1 MWSRYCP
8 MAAKGICLFF
18 LSKKTE
24 KQRQKTWGAS
34 KRETQLMKRPKNA
47 DTVQKTPQVELK
59 GSWAQILEPSHIKIL
74 EKNIFTQYL
83 LLCRWFGGKSRHI
96 RSVKVKEVIRAKK
109 KESAFTMLILSVRYA
124 SGDREDYLLP
134 LAYTADPEKV
144 RDYFHS
150 VICGINVN
158 GKNGFLYDAVYDIGF
173 QRFLLKLIVNNEKI
187 KTAKGELAGM
197 LNRDFN
203 PPRRGK
209 GLELP
214 SHVLKAEQSNTSIIY
229 KNVYFLKLLRKLGS
243 GISPE
248 REMTSYLTRLKRFHN
263 VPAFAGSI
271 EYRPFNSDPIDLCLL
286 QSYVPNQG
294 DAWKYMLEHV
304 RSYFGSVL
312 LNGSSADKLI
322 DAPCFDLVRLLGK
335 RTGQL
340 HLGLASDDK
349 DPNFKPEPFSMPY
362 QRALYRAM
370 VRQARY
376 VMRLLRESLPK
387 LPTRI
392 RGEAVSIL
400 AMEKEIFSRFALILK
415 KKFSVKKIRI
425 HGDYHLGQVLF
436 TGKDFVIMDFEG
448 EPAAP
453 MNERRLKRSA
463 LRDVAG
469 MMRSFHYAAYGALF
483 LDRSMREADVLNL
496 DSAADLWSSTVAD
509 VFARAYFKAAGKA
522 DFLPKDQKDLNILL
536 EIYLL
541 NKAIYELGYE
551 LNNRPGWV
559 IIPLRGIKRILED
572 PEKK

>member
-1 MWSRYCP
+1 
-8 MAAKGICLFF
+8 
-18 LSKKTE
+18 
-24 KQRQKTWGAS
+24 
-34 KRETQLMKRPKNA
+34 MKRPKHA
-47 DTVQKTPQVELK
+47 DVLQESPHIDLK
-59 GSWAQILEPSHIKIL
+59 VSWAEILEPGHIKIL
-74 EKNIFTQYL
+74 EKNILPLYL

-124 SGDREDYLLP
+124 SGDRENYLLP
-134 LAYTADPEKV
+134 LAYTVDPEKA
-144 RDYFHS
+144 RDYFHG
-150 VICGINVN
+150 VICRINVN
-158 GKNGFLYDAVYDIGF
+158 GKDGFLYDAVYDIGF
-173 QRFLLKLIVNNEKI
+173 QRFLLELISNKKKI
-187 KTAKGELAGM
+187 KTDKGELAGIP
-197 LNRDFN
+197 NRSFL
-203 PPRRGK
+203 PLRRDK
-209 GLELP
+209 RSELP

-248 REMTSYLTRLKRFHN
+248 REMTSYLTGLKRFHN

-286 QSYVPNQG
+286 QAYVPNQG

-312 LNGSSADKLI
+312 LNGSGADKLI
-322 DAPCFDLVRLLGK
+322 DVPCFDLVRLLGK

-349 DPNFKPEPFSMPY
+349 DPNFRPEPFSMPY

-387 LPTRI
+387 LPTRV

-453 MNERRLKRSA
+453 LSERRLKRSA

-483 LDRSMREADVLNL
+483 LDPSMPKEDLLRL
-496 DSAADLWSSTVAD
+496 DSTADMWSSTVAD
-509 VFARAYFKAAGKA
+509 VFARAYFETVGKA
-522 DFLPKDQKDLNILL
+522 VFLPKDQKDLNVLL

-541 NKAIYELGYE
+541 NKAMYELGYE
-551 LNNRPGWV
+551 LNKYISRRT
-559 IIPLRGIKRILED
+559 LR
-572 PEKK
+572 